1 MPPTTE
7 NIPEKPPFDV
17 YGMMLILCFLFTLG
31 ASLLLNDEL
40 DKHWD
45 FWADA
50 KNPPKKALHITEIN
64 DQPDKYPEL
73 INLRKLDRAEW
84 DLTSVSVNGKKV
96 DFPEK
101 GWEWPEGY
109 DPLANPVTPGEDNLT
124 KLAPEIREKLMKG
137 RDYGEGGA
145 APAPKTEAPAPAPKA
160 DAPAPET
167 PKTDAPKTDAP
178 KTDAPKAD
186 AKADK

>member
-31 ASLLLNDEL
+31 ATLLLNDEL

-50 KNPPKKALHITEIN
+50 KNPPKKATHLTEIN

-73 INLRKLDRAEW
+73 INVRKTDLDEW
-84 DLTSVSVNGKKV
+84 ALTSVSVNGGKKV

-101 GWEWPEGY
+101 DFKWPEGY

-124 KLAPEIREKLMKG
+124 KLPPEVREKLMKG

-145 APAPKTEAPAPAPKA
+145 APAPKADAPAPKA
-160 DAPAPET
+160 DAPAPE
-167 PKTDAPKTDAP
+167 
-178 KTDAPKAD
+178 APKAD
-186 AKADK
+186 AKPDAPKGDAPKKDQ